1 MSVLTQTEAQQRADD
16 IRVFQLELGRLE
28 HEGVL
33 QLSAEQQSALT
44 SHHQA
49 LLANYR
55 DTFDIDLTSGSRQLS
70 MGMRIAS
77 FLGALALA
85 ASVFFLFYRF
95 WGTFSTVAQVVTL
108 VLAPLVTFIGTIW
121 LQGRDSTGYFTQ
133 LAAMVA
139 FACFVLDISMLGQV
153 FNITPSD
160 KAFVVWGAFA
170 LLLAYS
176 CNLRLLLL
184 AAILCLAG
192 FVAARVGT
200 WSGMYW
206 LDMGDSPENF
216 FPAAALLAL
225 AAQFLPHKRFP
236 GFAMTYRVSAL
247 LALLVPV
254 LILAHWGEG
263 SYLAFEPKRIEHG
276 YQVAG
281 FLLSAAAIWLGIRRH
296 WPDVVNTGVTFFV
309 IFLFTKFYDWWWETL
324 PKYLFFFLVGLAA
337 VLALVVLRKLR
348 APQSRGVQ

>member
-16 IRVFQLELGRLE
+16 IRVFQLELERLE
-28 HEGVL
+28 REGAL
-33 QLSAEQQSALT
+33 QLSPEQQHGLT
-44 SHHQA
+44 AHHQE
-49 LLANYR
+49 LLASYHS
-55 DTFDIDLTSGSRQLS
+55 TFDIDLTSRSRQLS
-70 MGMRIAS
+70 MGMRITS

-95 WGTFSTVAQVVTL
+95 WGTFSTVAQTVTL
-108 VLAPLVTFIGTIW
+108 LLAPLLTFIATIW
-121 LQGRDSTGYFTQ
+121 LQGRDSSGYFSK

-139 FACFVLDISMLGQV
+139 FACFVLAVSMLGQI

-160 KAFVVWGAFA
+160 KAFIVWGIFA

-184 AAILCLAG
+184 AAIVCLAG

-200 WSGMYW
+200 WAGMYW
-206 LDMGDSPENF
+206 LDLGNSPENF
-216 FPAAALLAL
+216 FPAAVLLAL
-225 AAQFLPHKRFP
+225 AARFMPQRRFP

-247 LALLVPV
+247 LAVLVPV
-254 LILAHWGEG
+254 LALANWGEG
-263 SYLAFEPKRIEHG
+263 SYLAFDPRRIAQG

-281 FLLSAAAIWLGIRRH
+281 FLLSAATIWLGVRRH

-309 IFLFTKFYDWWWETL
+309 IFLFTKFYDWWWESL

-337 VLALVVLRKLR
+337 VLLLVALKKLR
-348 APQSRGVQ
+348 ALQSGGAQ